1 MPTNNQPNTNLFN
14 STATQIDKKNV
25 MYNTSQ
31 KIDFS
36 KCEIL
41 KFNFCNIVFN
51 VNDNYYE
58 LFTLLNA
65 DLQTTFDNSKNLNE
79 FLTNVSTSKIDLKN
93 LPLRKL
99 TSKSI
104 SNSNYKTVKNIDKMK
119 TTIFSEMIYNTT
131 KIKLVANFNK
141 LDLLLKFNAKF
152 KIISDVETLKNVA
165 TELKNTI
172 NEKILK
178 YAENLKKLETKTE
191 KKENEKW
198 KK

>member
-119 TTIFSEMIYNTT
+119 TPIFSEMIYNTT

-141 LDLLLKFNAKF
+141 LDLLLKFNAKY

-191 KKENEKW
+191 KKENEK
-198 KK
+198 